1 MFKSKNIKIS
11 EFTLKS
17 MQPFFKAQSISGKFQ
32 RRFTGIQFFEGEFTA
47 NYMAEN
53 IGEVKEFVSR
63 HIFGRPFSVPM
74 SYFTKYDGDV
84 KEMVTAA
91 ANVSRGGRK
100 VTLSNFRG
108 TLKAGTVI
116 QFENHKKLYT
126 ITEDVK
132 GNGEMKLF
140 PNLRQNILAGETIRY
155 QNPEGE
161 FVLKTDKIDWKI
173 AQIGKM
179 KFEFVENV

>member
-11 EFTLKS
+11 DFTLNSK
-17 MQPFFKAQSISGKFQ
+17 QPFFKAQSISGKFQ

-47 NYMAEN
+47 NYMSQH
-53 IGEVKEFVSR
+53 ISEVKEFVAK
-63 HIFGRPFSVPM
+63 HLFGRPFSVPL
-74 SYFTKYDGDV
+74 SYFTHYTGDV
-84 KEMVTAA
+84 KELVTAA
-91 ANVSRGGRK
+91 ANTSRGGRK
-100 VTLSNFRG
+100 VALSNFRG

-140 PNLRQNILAGETIRY
+140 PNLRQNVLAGETIRY

-161 FVLKTDKIDWKI
+161 FILKTDKIDWKL

-179 KFEFVENV
+179 KFEIVENV

>member
-11 EFTLKS
+11 DFTLNSK
-17 MQPFFKAQSISGKFQ
+17 QPFFKAQSISGKFQ

-47 NYMAEN
+47 NYMAQH
-53 IGEVKEFVSR
+53 ISEVKEFVAK
-63 HIFGRPFSVPM
+63 HLFGRPFSVPL
-74 SYFTKYDGDV
+74 SYFTHYTGDV
-84 KEMVTAA
+84 KELVTAA
-91 ANVSRGGRK
+91 ANTSRGGRK

-140 PNLRQNILAGETIRY
+140 PNLRQNVLAGETIRY

-161 FVLKTDKIDWKI
+161 FILKTDKIDWKL

-179 KFEFVENV
+179 KFEIVENV

>member
-11 EFTLKS
+11 DFVLKS
-17 MQPFFKAQSISGKFQ
+17 KQPFFSAQSISGKFQ

-47 NYMAEN
+47 NYMAEHIN
-53 IGEVKEFVSR
+53 EVKEFIAK
-63 HIFGRPFSVPM
+63 HIFGRPFNIPL
-74 SYFTKYDGDV
+74 SYYTKYTGDV
-84 KEMVTAA
+84 KDMVT
-91 ANVSRGGRK
+91 VSVNSSKGGRK
-100 VTLSNFRG
+100 VTLSNFAG

-140 PNLRQNILAGETIRY
+140 PNLRQNVLAGEVVKY

-161 FVLKTDKIDWKI
+161 FVLKTDDINFSI